1 MVSVIILSVYKVTL
15 EKEMCV
21 CERETE
27 TERGERK
34 RDEETEKRT
43 GGREGERHRE
53 GKKADTSQKR
63 ELKGR
68 PVLFVSYLDQ
78 SFSVL
83 ALTYAQD
90 NSVSGGGCVAVLCL
104 VGCLGISLTST
115 Y

>member
-21 CERETE
+21 CE
-27 TERGERK
+27 